1 MIGVNRHPWL
11 LSRNETQLRNSIA
24 VSAKLSIN
32 MAYDYLA
39 LASDIA
45 FNISHSRWGKKNWIC
60 QTIPPWKQL
69 SNFVKDKSQQAHGAS
84 WFVKK
89 TCPSDTKNDVSIQHF
104 FFLHVVIHYMGVKEE
119 A

>member
-11 LSRNETQLRNSIA
+11 LSRNETQLPNSIA

-45 FNISHSRWGKKNWIC
+45 FNISHSR
-60 QTIPPWKQL
+60 
-69 SNFVKDKSQQAHGAS
+69 
-84 WFVKK
+84 
-89 TCPSDTKNDVSIQHF
+89 
-104 FFLHVVIHYMGVKEE
+104 
-119 A
+119 